1 MVIDGKGVLWVGYYR
16 SGIQYTR
23 DNFRTV
29 HAPRDTEG
37 RRVLAGLPVTGVTFS
52 AAGRMWISTME
63 KGLFLYDMRT
73 HEVVS
78 IVDSYKGGK
87 RYAHSL
93 LKAGNELVMPT
104 ETALVVHT
112 SGRE

>member
-1 MVIDGKGVLWVGYYR
+1 
-16 SGIQYTR
+16 
-23 DNFRTV
+23 
-29 HAPRDTEG
+29 
-37 RRVLAGLPVTGVTFS
+37 
-52 AAGRMWISTME
+52 
-63 KGLFLYDMRT
+63 MRT

-87 RYAHSL
+87 LYAHSL
-93 LKAGNELVMPT
+93 LKAGNELFMPT